1 MAGVSLGQR
10 DGVGPKPEAGVSAG
24 EELFYLKTLLFVCP
38 WLTPGPATEL
48 GYKEGQEIVV
58 ERVYPG
64 QKRGFHAWV
73 AHFLTSPKCPMI
85 QTLADYLASFS

>member
-24 EELFYLKTLLFVCP
+24 KEDSFIKTLLFVCP

-48 GYKEGQEIVV
+48 GYKEEQEIVV
-58 ERVYPG
+58 GSISG

-73 AHFLTSPKCPMI
+73 GRFLTSPNCPVI
-85 QTLADYLASFS
+85 QTLVDYLSSFV

>member
-24 EELFYLKTLLFVCP
+24 EEDSFIKTLLLVCP

-48 GYKEGQEIVV
+48 KYKKGQEIVV
-58 ERVYPG
+58 GSIPRAEKGIPRMG
-64 QKRGFHAWV
+64 G
-73 AHFLTSPKCPMI
+73 
-85 QTLADYLASFS
+85 SFSDFT